1 MSALRLQELEEE
13 VSYLR
18 RQLGIEQDIDRVG
31 RLGAALGLTR
41 YEAQV
46 LMILYHR
53 TGSIVS
59 KDTVMNAMYSG
70 EDEPFI
76 KIVDVYICKV
86 RSRLGKDT
94 ILTIWGRGYQL
105 SSVGQDM
112 CRRALSG
119 ELTLTRPT
127 RRRRAR
133 A

>member
-1 MSALRLQELEEE
+1 M
-13 VSYLR
+13 SYLR